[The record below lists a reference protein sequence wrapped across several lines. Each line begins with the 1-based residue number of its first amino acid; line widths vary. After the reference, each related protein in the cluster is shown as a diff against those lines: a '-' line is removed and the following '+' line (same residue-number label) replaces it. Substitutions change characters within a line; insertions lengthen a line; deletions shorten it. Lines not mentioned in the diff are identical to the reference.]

1 MTFAICREHALSL
14 FNIRPPLFPEKLL
27 IIYDREEGGGGGV
40 GGEGWDKDKLSKILP
55 SPIEP

>member
-27 IIYDREEGGGGGV
+27 IIYDREGGK
-40 GGEGWDKDKLSKILP
+40 GWDKDKLSKIVP